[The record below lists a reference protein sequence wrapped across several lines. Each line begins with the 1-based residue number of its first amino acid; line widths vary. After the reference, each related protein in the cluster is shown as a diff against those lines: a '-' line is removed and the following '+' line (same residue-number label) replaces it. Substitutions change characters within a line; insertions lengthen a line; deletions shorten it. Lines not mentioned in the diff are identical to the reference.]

1 MPIVESKLNSLSVIV
16 PIYNEEKNI
25 NIFLPD
31 IIKYCSD
38 LVYDLILVND
48 GSIDSTEDILKNYK
62 ISKNVK
68 IINHKLNKGYGAA
81 IKLGIE
87 NADTEYCITIDAD
100 GQHQLEDIEKLFKK
114 ITETDADMIVGSRKG
129 NKVDSLFRKL
139 GKFLIRSVAKLL
151 MPLKIYDINSGM
163 KIYRTELAKKY
174 MHLYP
179 DTMAFSDIICL
190 VFVHNRHLVLE
201 EPIIIK
207 KREKG
212 KSTIGINDAVQTFY
226 EIINIIMLFSPMRI
240 FLPISFLL
248 FISGMIWGIRFF
260 VQGLGISM
268 GGSLLIISSLIIFL
282 IGLLA
287 EQMSSIRKHI
297 K

>member
-1 MPIVESKLNSLSVIV
+1 MQRSKNLSIIIPV
-16 PIYNEEKNI
+16 YNEESNLPEFI
-25 NIFLPD
+25 NEIEGFAENNNFG
-31 IIKYCSD
+31 IVI
-38 LVYDLILVND
+38 VND
-48 GSIDSTEDILKNYK
+48 GSEDDSYKTLNKYKNHDF
-62 ISKNVK
+62 IK
-68 IINHKLNKGYGAA
+68 IIGHKINKGYGAA

-87 NADTEYCITIDAD
+87 SADTEYCITIDAD
-100 GQHQLEDIEKLFKK
+100 GQHSLEDVDKLYQQILK
-114 ITETDADMIVGSRKG
+114 TDADMIVGSRKG

-201 EPIIIK
+201 EPITIK
-207 KREKG
+207 KRETG
-212 KSTIGINDAVQTFY
+212 KSTIGLNDAVQTFY

-240 FLPISFLL
+240 FLPISFIL
-248 FISGMIWGIRFF
+248 FIAGMIWGIKFF

-268 GGSLLIISSLIIFL
+268 GGSLLIISSLTIFL